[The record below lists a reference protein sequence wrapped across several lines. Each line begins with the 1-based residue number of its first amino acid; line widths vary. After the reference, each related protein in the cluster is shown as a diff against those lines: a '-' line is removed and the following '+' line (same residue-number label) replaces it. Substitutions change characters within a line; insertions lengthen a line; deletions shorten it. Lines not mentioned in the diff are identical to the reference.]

1 MNNCEV
7 VWGVNNLWRYCGKNN
22 GNCGN
27 YKYNCDSMEA
37 ANGAK
42 EVMKLQWSSLI
53 MPGKE
58 VTVKWCQVKVNG
70 VRLHGFNCTREF
82 QLRDLIL

>member
-1 MNNCEV
+1 
-7 VWGVNNLWRYCGKNN
+7 
-22 GNCGN
+22 
-27 YKYNCDSMEA
+27 MEA
-37 ANGAK
+37 ANGVK